1 MKNIEIP
8 NRLTLWYSDADF
20 KKFIHINNNQNV
32 KKKLGI
38 FSSKFIKIIEKSERY
53 EDTPSKSSDDEENNF
68 KNPLFTINNNLKLSE
83 KNIVANSIKMLLH
96 AVDKESL
103 IDIKN
108 EIDKILSKK

>member
-8 NRLTLWYSDADF
+8 NRLALSYSDVDF

-53 EDTPSKSSDDEENNF
+53 EDTPSKSYINEENNF
-68 KNPLFTINNNLKLSE
+68 
-83 KNIVANSIKMLLH
+83 
-96 AVDKESL
+96 
-103 IDIKN
+103 
-108 EIDKILSKK
+108 